1 MIELFGDRHFF
12 LFFVGFL
19 WTAFAVFQ
27 DLKSKEVSNWLN
39 FSLLTI
45 GLGYRTIY
53 SIYQMD
59 YNFIIL
65 GFFGVGLF
73 FVLGNLFYYAGVFGG
88 GDAKLLISYGV
99 LLPYSNYR
107 EVFVF
112 GLGFIFILFFI
123 GAIYSLIISFFYA
136 YRNKRIFIK
145 SFRNYF
151 NLKLFSLILVIAV
164 ILLFI
169 SLIYFI
175 LLIMSLIVY
184 LVFAYAFSVDKCM
197 ISLKKSEELK
207 EGDWIL
213 DDIKVGRSLIKKSV
227 HGLSLKDIEILKKH
241 KKSIYI
247 KGGVAF
253 VPVFFISFLIMVF
266 FYGTLFF
273 FLSSFFA

>member
-1 MIELFGDRHFF
+1 MIDIFSDRHFF
-12 LFFVGFL
+12 LFLVGFL

-45 GLGYRTIY
+45 GLGYRAIY

-59 YNFIIL
+59 YGFLIL
-65 GFFGVGLF
+65 GILGVALF
-73 FVLGNLFYYAGVFGG
+73 FVFGNLFYYAGVFGG

-107 EVFVF
+107 EVFFF

-123 GAIYSLIISFFYA
+123 GAIYSLIASLFYA
-136 YRNKRIFIK
+136 YRNKKIFLK
-145 SFRNYF
+145 SFNRYF
-151 NLKLFSLILVIAV
+151 RLKLFYGYLVLAIASA
-164 ILLFI
+164 FI
-169 SLIYFI
+169 SFLFFSF
-175 LLIMSLIVY
+175 LVLFLIVY
-184 LVFAYAFSVDKCM
+184 LIFAYAFSVDKCM
-197 ISLKKSEELK
+197 IALKKPAELK

-213 DDIKVGRSLIKKSV
+213 GDIKVGKSLIKKSV
-227 HGLSLKDIEILKKH
+227 HGLSSKDIMILRNH
-241 KKSIYI
+241 HKSIYV
-247 KGGVAF
+247 KEGVAF